1 MSMKLR
7 DIAILNIKG
16 SDYCCII
23 RGVDKGEAI
32 KLLQNIDLIEESGA
46 LWKLNINNN
55 FWSCKF
61 TSNYNLNAKSRKLYI
76 KKKKKILRAYIKIGK
91 TFRKFGDT
99 EIKKQKFRNI
109 KELFQ

>member
-61 TSNYNLNAKSRKLYI
+61 TSNYNLNAKSRKLYT
-76 KKKKKILRAYIKIGK
+76 KKKKKNSESIYKNWK
-91 TFRKFGDT
+91 
-99 EIKKQKFRNI
+99 NI
-109 KELFQ
+109 